1 MKVYR
6 FYLSFSPGH
15 SVTVGLCDER
25 WELAMALLHEEVVDV
40 VGFLD
45 FVGRFMVDFLF
56 DLDIYMKKTF
66 GVVIGPIHPMSF
78 CTLGLELCL
87 GWILR

>member
-45 FVGRFMVDFLF
+45 LLVGSWW
-56 DLDIYMKKTF
+56 I
-66 GVVIGPIHPMSF
+66 F
-78 CTLGLELCL
+78 CS
-87 GWILR
+87 WIFRSA